1 MALPAGQ
8 GERPLRGEWAE
19 KNESECQSREMPPAS
34 KCRPFVRHWGGYG
47 ACTFSGMERVAML
60 AHTDV
65 GTVVEALEQRWQVG
79 HDIGQLDF
87 DPMHQVMAI
96 EAVPLECVEHPNRTL
111 ALDHQTAAPG
121 LWTLRRVAHVR
132 RQQENIALLQIDAF
146 QFSLIHDVQPGVAF
160 ELVEEFFQRVVME
173 IGAMIRPANDG
184 HHEIRVLPDLL
195 VVHGRLEQLGVMLQ
209 PVLKIEWSSMA
220 QHDKSP
226 LFMRRRLVSNCPS
239 LEEGGRGWQWGHGER
254 GGGGP
259 AVNEKLAVDLVV
271 AGEVIHVDQKSR
283 DVDDLFQIRTDALQD
298 VAQVRYHCPCLHPNI
313 QPGRVHGIDFDACQG
328 IVSPA

>member
-8 GERPLRGEWAE
+8 GGRPLRGEWAE
-19 KNESECQSREMPPAS
+19 KKASECQSRKMPPAS
-34 KCRPFVRHWGGYG
+34 KCRPFVRHWGGCD

-79 HDIGQLDF
+79 HDIGQLAF
-87 DPMHQVMAI
+87 DSMHQVMEI
-96 EAVPLECVEHPNRTL
+96 EAVPLECLEHPHRTL

-121 LWTLRRVAHVR
+121 LWTLRRVAHMR

-146 QFSLIHDVQPGVAF
+146 QSSLIHDVQPGVAL

-195 VVHGRLEQLGVMLQ
+195 VVDGRLEQVGVLLQ
-209 PVLKIEWSSMA
+209 PVLKIEWSSIA

-226 LFMRRRLVSNCPS
+226 LFMRRRLVSNRP
-239 LEEGGRGWQWGHGER
+239 
-254 GGGGP
+254 
-259 AVNEKLAVDLVV
+259 DLD
-271 AGEVIHVDQKSR
+271 E
-283 DVDDLFQIRTDALQD
+283 
-298 VAQVRYHCPCLHPNI
+298 QVRMWQL
-313 QPGRVHGIDFDACQG
+313 VHGDGGAGRPVVI
-328 IVSPA
+328 